1 MARAQS
7 RRVGQASDGQA
18 GLGAAPLVG
27 RAFRCQC
34 GKPVFF
40 PNSQCLACGTPLGYE
55 PERARLWPLR
65 PHPGQPGHWLARG
78 SEAGRAP
85 TFVRCANLLS
95 PAACNWLI
103 RSDDPLVRRG
113 LCRACRLNRTI
124 PALQD
129 PDHPDN
135 GALWGRMEQAKRRLM
150 SALIAMGLPVASRLS
165 EDPDRGLMFDLLRP
179 QAGQAV
185 RTGHDQGLITLNLE
199 EADDVHREAARQS
212 LREPY
217 RTVLGHFRHEVG
229 HYYWMRLVEGT
240 GWIAGFRERFGDER
254 QDYAESLQRH
264 YAQGPPAR
272 WWLHHVSAYASSHPW
287 EDWAECWAHYL
298 HMRDT
303 VDTALSFGLRP
314 GAMELSAFTAFGTDA
329 LHDAADP
336 RGAQFLGFV
345 HDWVRL
351 STLLNELARAMGQS
365 DLYPFVL
372 PRTVVAKLHFI
383 HMRVAAEAACDHHAS

>member
-1 MARAQS
+1 M
-7 RRVGQASDGQA
+7 
-18 GLGAAPLVG
+18 
-27 RAFRCQC
+27 
-34 GKPVFF
+34 FF

-55 PERARLWPLR
+55 PERARLWPLQS
-65 PHPGQPGHWLARG
+65 HPSQPGRWVAWG
-78 SEAGRAP
+78 SDPDHAP
-85 TFVRCANLLS
+85 VFLRCANLLS
-95 PAACNWLI
+95 PAACNWLL
-103 RSDDPLVRRG
+103 RSDDPQAARG

-124 PALQD
+124 PALGD

-135 GALWGRMEQAKRRLM
+135 ELLWGRMEQAKRRLV

-165 EDPDRGLMFDLLRP
+165 EDPQRGLMFDLLRP

-185 RTGHDQGLITLNLE
+185 HTGHDRGLVTLNLE
-199 EADDVHREAARQS
+199 EADDAHREAARQS

-240 GWIAGFRERFGDER
+240 PWMTGFRQRFGDET
-254 QDYAESLQRH
+254 QDYAASLQRH
-264 YAQGPPAR
+264 YAQGPPAH
-272 WWLHHVSAYASSHPW
+272 WWLQHVSAYASSHPW

-314 GAMELSAFTAFGTDA
+314 ARFELAEFTPFGADA
-329 LHDAADP
+329 LHEPSDP
-336 RGAQFLGFV
+336 QGLGFLAFV
-345 HDWVRL
+345 HDWARL
-351 STLLNELARAMGQS
+351 STLLNELARAMGQP

-372 PRTVVAKLHFI
+372 PRPVVAKLHFI
-383 HMRVAAEAACDHHAS
+383 HLRVAAEAARDHQASYASLSWR